1 MVSNLGVLPFE
12 TSFGG
17 FKLESLWG
25 QSVFVGVEGE
35 QMIGAATL
43 NGAIKSSAH
52 QLYPN
57 TKAPSDDGSNF
68 RGHGPLTLTSLVPI
82 VER

>member
-25 QSVFVGVEGE
+25 PSVLLGLDGW

-43 NGAIKSSAH
+43 NGAIHLTHA
-52 QLYPN
+52 
-57 TKAPSDDGSNF
+57 SDT
-68 RGHGPLTLTSLVPI
+68 PMPKLLETIEATLEAMIP
-82 VER
+82 